1 VGLRASVKPHRP
13 PHSLTPTHI
22 LASTTHTIAHAVV
35 HMMWRTQVLAGF
47 IKLKIGDR
55 CLLSYGMK
63 RCAYLVQ
70 TTDVKPN
77 QTKMNDLV

>member
-1 VGLRASVKPHRP
+1 
-13 PHSLTPTHI
+13 
-22 LASTTHTIAHAVV
+22 
-35 HMMWRTQVLAGF
+35 MMWRTQVLAGF

-77 QTKMNDLV
+77 QTKMNDLVSVLVR